1 MLSTNKSTKSIVI
14 FSTIVCSVL
23 ASTLLPI
30 DKSTAESVQT
40 INWSDSANHLK
51 LESQIGQDFTFM
63 CPENGSI
70 AEITGT
76 DLYATSSSICTAA
89 AHAGVI
95 KIATGGLVK
104 IKIKPEADVYQ
115 GTTQNGIES
124 SSSGPP
130 VYNSSFIVLD
140 ANGRSL
146 PPKST
151 AEISPDKG
159 F

>member
-1 MLSTNKSTKSIVI
+1 MLSINTLTKS
-14 FSTIVCSVL
+14 IVCSVL
-23 ASTLLPI
+23 ASTLIAI
-30 DKSTAESVQT
+30 DKSAAESVQ
-40 INWSDSANHLK
+40 IIHWSDSANHLR
-51 LESQIGQDFTFM
+51 LENQIDRDFTFM
-63 CPENGSI
+63 CPENGTI

-104 IKIKPEADVYQ
+104 IRIKPESGVYR
-115 GTTQNGIES
+115 GSTQNGIES
-124 SSSGPP
+124 SSNGPP
-130 VYNSSFIVLD
+130 VYNSSFSVLD

-146 PPKST
+146 PPQTSVEVK
-151 AEISPDKG
+151 PDKG